1 MAKRRRSSQARSARP
16 PVQAGSGRALSTSSN
31 AANGMIKNKTLV
43 FIHQNFP
50 GQFLHLCRDLVKD
63 NRVFFITKNT
73 QNRIANVQLAT
84 YQPHR
89 TTTPN
94 IHPYLT
100 TIEDG
105 ILHGQAVAR
114 ILLQMQKQGVRPDI
128 IIGHSG
134 WGETQFAKDIFP
146 DVPLLTYFEF
156 FFSAKGADVG
166 FDPEFP
172 STEEQKFHLRSRN
185 QLLLSCLEATDQGIS
200 PTWWQHSRFPS
211 VFSSKI
217 QVIHD
222 GVDTTALVPADHPK
236 VTFADGLTFDGSVP
250 LVTFVARNLEP
261 YRGFHVFMRAA
272 ERILKRHPEAHI
284 VIVGGDDVSYGKKL
298 PDGETY
304 RARALKDV
312 TIDENRLHFVGR
324 IEYDVFKK
332 MLQVS
337 AAHVYLTYPFV
348 LSWSMIEAMSSEC
361 LVIGSQ
367 TSPVEEVIRHEQNGL
382 LVDFFDPD
390 AIAAAVLEAI
400 NTPDRFRAMRK
411 AARRTAIDRYDL
423 YGVCLPRQ
431 KTLLQKMMG

>member
-1 MAKRRRSSQARSARP
+1 
-16 PVQAGSGRALSTSSN
+16 
-31 AANGMIKNKTLV
+31 MIKDKTLV

-50 GQFLHLCRDLVKD
+50 GQFLHLCRDLAPR
-63 NRVFFITKNT
+63 NRIIFITKNT
-73 QNRIANVQLAT
+73 PNRLPKVNLLT

-89 TTTPN
+89 ATTPN

-100 TIEDG
+100 TLEDG

-114 ILLQMQKQGVRPDI
+114 ILLQLQQQGVRPDI

-134 WGETQFAKDIFP
+134 WGETQFVKDIFP
-146 DVPLLTYFEF
+146 DVPLLSYFEF
-156 FFSAKGADVG
+156 FYSAHGADVG
-166 FDPEFP
+166 FDPEFA
-172 STEEQKFHLRSRN
+172 SSDELKFHLRSRN

-200 PTWWQHSRFPS
+200 PTWWQHSRFPT

-217 QVIHD
+217 SVIHD
-222 GVDTTALVPADHPK
+222 GVDTTALTPADIPT
-236 VTFADGLTFDGSVP
+236 VTLANGLTFDGSVP

-272 ERILKRHPEAHI
+272 ARILARHPKAHI
-284 VIVGGDDVSYGKKL
+284 IIVGGDDVSYGKKL
-298 PDGETY
+298 PDGESY
-304 RARALKDV
+304 RERALKEV
-312 TIDENRLHFVGR
+312 VVDEKRLHFVGR

-337 AAHVYLTYPFV
+337 DAHVYLTYPFV
-348 LSWSMIEAMSSEC
+348 LSWSMLEAMSTGC

-382 LVDFFDPD
+382 LVDFFDSE
-390 AIAAAVLEAI
+390 AIASTVIEAI
-400 NTPDRFRAMRK
+400 TKPARFHAIRK

-431 KTLLQKMMG
+431 KTLLQGMIG